1 MSSVLEVELPRCAR
15 REYFRLRE
23 TVCDLEDTIKIES
36 TQPCK
41 LKIKDAAAT
50 NSDASENGFL
60 RHATNAAGFGEAIT
74 NEAEVSRHPAQ
85 MGSKWK
91 A

>member
-1 MSSVLEVELPRCAR
+1 
-15 REYFRLRE
+15 
-23 TVCDLEDTIKIES
+23 
-36 TQPCK
+36 